1 MAGETTLTITGNLV
15 DDPELRHTPSGHA
28 VAKFRIASTPRTYDK
43 QSGQWQDGESL
54 FMTVSA
60 WRALGENVAASVQ
73 RGTRVVVVGTLRQR
87 TYEDNQGI
95 KRTVVEVEAEEVAPS
110 LRNATAQ
117 VTKTTGNRQGG
128 NSQQQQSG
136 YGPQQPQYDQWNT
149 NGPAY

>member
-15 DDPELRHTPSGHA
+15 EDPELRHTPSGHA

-60 WRALGENVAASVQ
+60 WRSLGENVAASIQ

-87 TYEDNQGI
+87 TYEDNQGV

-117 VTKTTGNRQGG
+117 VTKTTGRQNG
-128 NSQQQQSG
+128 Q
-136 YGPQQPQYDQWNT
+136 QQPQYDQWNT